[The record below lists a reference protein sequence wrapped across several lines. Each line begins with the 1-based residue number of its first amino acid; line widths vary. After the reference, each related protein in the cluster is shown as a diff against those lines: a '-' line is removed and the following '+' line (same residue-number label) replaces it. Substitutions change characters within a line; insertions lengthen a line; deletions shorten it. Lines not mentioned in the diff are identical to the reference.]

1 MPAPA
6 LDAPCQD
13 AAGVVGC
20 LRFGRIAAVL
30 TRRELIAAAPMS
42 LAARLASS
50 QTAPRV
56 DRVLA
61 TVNDG
66 ADVAL
71 LQDMI
76 RMRSY
81 SAGGEESALA
91 KKLVADMQAL
101 GLEARLQEVEP
112 GRFNAIGVLTGTGG
126 GKSLMLNGH
135 IDTNPV
141 GVGWTVDPF
150 GGLVRDGFVHGI
162 GVSNMKASCAA
173 FFGAA
178 RAVVRSGVK
187 LRGDLVLAFV
197 VGELQGGVG
206 TKTLVAAGMRTDHF
220 IVGEPTDLA
229 VLTLHAANVEF
240 AVHTFGVT
248 RHMSKAEE
256 AVSAIDTM
264 YLVIERLKRMTFTG
278 PSNPEHASVRRL
290 NIGSLRAGLG
300 REYHDWRTPQVPDVA
315 TIKVAVRYGPGQTA
329 EGVLA
334 DVQRELDGLAAA
346 DRRVKAEIA
355 PPAASNT
362 NRTDAFE
369 IAKTAPI
376 VQVVRDAHERVMR
389 RAPEVGAVAPYRYY
403 GTDAPFLAAVGS
415 QGVVCGVGGKY
426 NTMPDEKVELTD
438 FHGGTRIYA
447 TVAVAVCG

>member
-1 MPAPA
+1 M
-6 LDAPCQD
+6 
-13 AAGVVGC
+13 
-20 LRFGRIAAVL
+20 L
-30 TRRELIAAAPMS
+30 TRRELIAVAPLT
-42 LAARLASS
+42 LAARVTAS
-50 QTAPRV
+50 QTPSPT
-56 DRVLA
+56 DRVLTA
-61 TVNDG
+61 VNDG
-66 ADVAL
+66 ADLAL
-71 LQDMI
+71 LQGMI

-91 KKLVADMQAL
+91 RKLVVDLQAL
-101 GLEARLQEVEP
+101 GLEARLQEVES
-112 GRFNAIGVLTGTGG
+112 GRFNAIGVLEGTGG

-150 GGLVRDGFVHGI
+150 SGLVRDGFVHGI

-173 FFGAA
+173 FVGAA
-178 RAVVRSGVK
+178 RAVVRSGVR
-187 LRGDLVLAFV
+187 LRGDLVLALV

-206 TKTLVAAGMRTDHF
+206 TKKLVAEGMRADHF

-229 VLTLHAANVEF
+229 VMTLHAANVEF
-240 AVHTFGVT
+240 AVHTLGDT

-278 PSNPEHASVRRL
+278 PSHLEHASVRRL
-290 NIGSLRAGLG
+290 NIGSMRAGLG

-315 TIKVAVRYGPGQTA
+315 TIKVAVRYGPGQTDQ
-329 EGVLA
+329 GVLA
-334 DVQRELDGLAAA
+334 DVRRELDALS
-346 DRRVKAEIA
+346 RQYPQVKAEIA
-355 PPAASNT
+355 PPPSSNT

-369 IAKTAPI
+369 IDKGAPI
-376 VQVVRDAHERVMR
+376 VRIVRDAHERVMH

-426 NTMPDEKVELTD
+426 NTMPDEKVALTD

-447 TVAVAVCG
+447 AVAVAVCA

>member
-1 MPAPA
+1 M
-6 LDAPCQD
+6 
-13 AAGVVGC
+13 
-20 LRFGRIAAVL
+20 
-30 TRRELIAAAPMS
+30 TRRSL
-42 LAARLASS
+42 LAASPFALAGLRLGAQPSP
-50 QTAPRV
+50 QV

-61 TVNDG
+61 AVDDP
-66 ADVAL
+66 ADLRL
-71 LQDMI
+71 LQEMI

-91 KKLVADMQAL
+91 KKLVGDLGAL
-101 GLEARLQEVEP
+101 GLDARLQEVEP
-112 GRFNAIGVLTGTGG
+112 GRFNAIGVLQGSGG
-126 GKSLMLNGH
+126 GRSLMLNGH

-150 GGLVRDGFVHGI
+150 EGLVRDGFVHGI

-178 RAVVRSGVK
+178 RAVQRSGVR
-187 LRGDLVLAFV
+187 LRGDLVLTFV

-206 TKTLVAAGMRTDHF
+206 TKKVVADGLRTDHF

-229 VLTLHAANVEF
+229 LMTLHAANVEF
-240 AVHTFGVT
+240 AVHTFGIT

-264 YLVIERLKRMTFTG
+264 YLVVERLKRMTFSG
-278 PSNPEHASVRRL
+278 PTDPDYASVRRL
-290 NIGSLRAGLG
+290 NIGSMRAGLG

-315 TIKVAVRYGPGQTA
+315 TIKVAIRYGPGQTDR
-329 EGVLA
+329 GVLA
-334 DVQRELDGLAAA
+334 DVQRELDALA
-346 DRRVKAEIA
+346 REHPEVKAEIA

-369 IAKTAPI
+369 IAKDAPF
-376 VQVVRDAHERVMR
+376 VQLMARAHRRVLMRD
-389 RAPEVGAVAPYRYY
+389 PEIGAVAPYRYY
-403 GTDAPFLAAVGS
+403 GTDAPFLAATGA

-438 FHGGTRIYA
+438 FHGGTRLYA
-447 TVAVAVCG
+447 AVAAEVCA

>member
-1 MPAPA
+1 MM
-6 LDAPCQD
+6 
-13 AAGVVGC
+13 
-20 LRFGRIAAVL
+20 
-30 TRRELIAAAPMS
+30 TRRTL
-42 LAARLASS
+42 LAATPVVAALRARAQPLA
-50 QTAPRV
+50 PV

-61 TVNDG
+61 AVDDA
-66 ADVAL
+66 ADLRL
-71 LQDMI
+71 LQEMI

-91 KKLVADMQAL
+91 KKLVADLHGL

-112 GRFNAIGVLTGTGG
+112 GRFNAIGTLKGTGG
-126 GKSLMLNGH
+126 GRSLMLNGH

-178 RAVVRSGVK
+178 RAVRRSGVR
-187 LRGDLVLAFV
+187 LRGDLVLTFV

-206 TKTLVAAGMRTDHF
+206 TKRLVAEGLRTDHF

-229 VLTLHAANVEF
+229 LMTLHAANVEF
-240 AVHTFGVT
+240 AVHAYGVT

-264 YLVIERLKRMTFTG
+264 YLVIERLKRMTFSG
-278 PSNPEHASVRRL
+278 PANADYASVRRL
-290 NIGSLRAGLG
+290 NIGSMRAGLG

-315 TIKVAVRYGPGQTA
+315 TIKVAVRYGPGQTDR
-329 EGVLA
+329 GVLA
-334 DVQRELDGLAAA
+334 DVQRELDALARE
-346 DRRVKAEIA
+346 DPRVKAEIA

-369 IAKTAPI
+369 IATGAPF
-376 VQVVRDAHERVMR
+376 VQLVRQAHRRVLHR
-389 RAPEVGAVAPYRYY
+389 EPEVGAVAPYRYY
-403 GTDAPFLAAVGS
+403 GTDAPFLAATGA
-415 QGVVCGVGGKY
+415 QGVVCGVGGKF
-426 NTMPDEKVELTD
+426 NTMPDERVELAD
-438 FHGGTRIYA
+438 FHGGTRLYA
-447 TVAVAVCG
+447 AVAAEVCA

>member
-1 MPAPA
+1 M
-6 LDAPCQD
+6 
-13 AAGVVGC
+13 
-20 LRFGRIAAVL
+20 L
-30 TRRELIAAAPMS
+30 TRRELIAAAPLT
-42 LAARLASS
+42 LAARVAAAQPPPL
-50 QTAPRV
+50 V

-61 TVNDG
+61 MVDDR
-66 ADVAL
+66 ADLAL
-71 LQDMI
+71 LQEMI
-76 RMRSY
+76 RLRSY
-81 SAGGEESALA
+81 SAGGEESVLA
-91 KKLVADMQAL
+91 KKLVADMTAL
-101 GLEARLQEVEP
+101 GLAARLQEVEP
-112 GRFNAIGVLTGTGG
+112 GRFNALGVLKGSGG

-150 GGLVRDGFVHGI
+150 SGLVRDGFVHGI

-178 RAVVRSGVK
+178 RAVTRAEVK
-187 LRGDLVLAFV
+187 LRGDLVLTVV

-206 TKTLVAAGMRTDHF
+206 TKKLVAEGMRTDHF

-229 VLTLHAANVEF
+229 VMTLHAANVEF
-240 AVHTFGVT
+240 VVHTLGVT

-264 YLVIERLKRMTFTG
+264 YLVIERLKRMAFTG
-278 PSNPEHASVRRL
+278 PAHSEHASVRRL
-290 NIGSLRAGLG
+290 NIGSMRAGLG
-300 REYHDWRTPQVPDVA
+300 REHHDWRTPQVPDVA
-315 TIKVAVRYGPGQTA
+315 TVKVAVRYGPGQTA
-329 EGVLA
+329 TSVLA
-334 DVQRELDGLAAA
+334 DVRRELDALS
-346 DRRVKAEIA
+346 REHPQVHAEIA

-369 IAKTAPI
+369 IDQAAPI
-376 VQVVRDAHERVMR
+376 VRIVRDAHERVMR
-389 RAPEVGAVAPYRYY
+389 RAPQVGAVAPYRYY

-438 FHGGTRIYA
+438 FHGGTRVYA
-447 TVAVAVCG
+447 AVAAAVCA

>member
-1 MPAPA
+1 M
-6 LDAPCQD
+6 
-13 AAGVVGC
+13 
-20 LRFGRIAAVL
+20 L
-30 TRRELIAAAPMS
+30 TRRTLIAVAPLT
-42 LAARLASS
+42 LAARVVGAQISS
-50 QTAPRV
+50 PP

-61 TVNDG
+61 AVNDQ
-66 ADVAL
+66 ADLTL
-71 LQDMI
+71 LQHMI

-112 GRFNAIGVLTGTGG
+112 GRFNAIGILKGTGG
-126 GKSLMLNGH
+126 GRSLMLNGH

-141 GVGWTVDPF
+141 GVGWTVDPY

-178 RAVVRSGVK
+178 RSVVRSGVK
-187 LRGDLVLAFV
+187 LRGDLVLALV

-206 TKTLVAAGMRTDHF
+206 TKKLVAEGMRTDHF

-229 VLTLHAANVEF
+229 VMTLHAANVEF
-240 AVHTFGVT
+240 AVHTFGNT

-278 PSNPEHASVRRL
+278 PSHPEHASVRRL
-290 NIGSLRAGLG
+290 NIGSMRAGLG

-315 TIKVAVRYGPGQTA
+315 TIKVAVRYGPGQTDT
-329 EGVLA
+329 GVLA
-334 DVQRELDGLAAA
+334 DVRRELDGLS
-346 DRRVKAEIA
+346 REHPEVKAEVA

-369 IAKTAPI
+369 IDKTAPI
-376 VQVVRDAHERVMR
+376 VRIVRDAHQRVMHR
-389 RAPEVGAVAPYRYY
+389 TPEIGAVAPYRYY
-403 GTDAPFLAAVGS
+403 GTDAPFLAAVGA

-426 NTMPDEKVELTD
+426 NTMPDEKVELSD

-447 TVAVAVCG
+447 TVAMAVCS

>member
-1 MPAPA
+1 M
-6 LDAPCQD
+6 
-13 AAGVVGC
+13 
-20 LRFGRIAAVL
+20 L
-30 TRRELIAAAPMS
+30 TRRELIAVAPLS
-42 LAARLASS
+42 LAARVASV
-50 QTAPRV
+50 QNPAPA

-61 TVNDG
+61 SVNDA
-66 ADVAL
+66 ADLAL

-81 SAGGEESALA
+81 SAGGGESALA
-91 KKLVADMQAL
+91 KKLVGDMQSL
-101 GLEARLQEVEP
+101 GLQARLQEVEP

-150 GGLVRDGFVHGI
+150 SGLVRDGFVHGI

-173 FFGAA
+173 FYGAA
-178 RAVVRSGVK
+178 RAVVRSGVR

-206 TKTLVAAGMRTDHF
+206 TKKLVAEGMRTDHF

-229 VLTLHAANVEF
+229 VMTLHAANAEF

-264 YLVIERLKRMTFTG
+264 YLVIERLTRMTFSGPPNPSMPACAASTSARCARGSGASTTTG
-278 PSNPEHASVRRL
+278 ARRRCPTWPPSR
-290 NIGSLRAGLG
+290 
-300 REYHDWRTPQVPDVA
+300 WRC
-315 TIKVAVRYGPGQTA
+315 GTA
-329 EGVLA
+329 L
-334 DVQRELDGLAAA
+334 
-346 DRRVKAEIA
+346 DRRPRGSWPTCSESWTRCRASIRTVKAEIA

-369 IAKTAPI
+369 IDKTAPI
-376 VQVVRDAHERVMR
+376 VQIVRDAHQRVMH

-438 FHGGTRIYA
+438 FHGGARIYA
-447 TVAVAVCG
+447 SVAVAVCS

>member
-1 MPAPA
+1 M
-6 LDAPCQD
+6 
-13 AAGVVGC
+13 
-20 LRFGRIAAVL
+20 I
-30 TRRELIAAAPMS
+30 TRRTLLSAAPMG
-42 LAARLASS
+42 LLARLASARPS
-50 QTAPRV
+50 PAA

-61 TVNDG
+61 AVDDA
-66 ADVAL
+66 ADLRL
-71 LQDMI
+71 LQEMI

-91 KKLVADMQAL
+91 KKLVGDMRAL

-112 GRFNAIGVLTGTGG
+112 GRYNAIGTLKGTGG

-150 GGLVRDGFVHGI
+150 AGLVRDGFVHGI
-162 GVSNMKASCAA
+162 GVSNMKASDAA

-178 RAVVRSGVK
+178 RAVVRSGVR

-206 TKTLVAAGMRTDHF
+206 TKKLVADGVRTDHF

-229 VLTLHAANVEF
+229 LMTLHAANVEF
-240 AVHTFGVT
+240 AVHTFGIT

-264 YLVIERLKRMTFTG
+264 YLVIERLKRMTFSG
-278 PSNPEHASVRRL
+278 PSNPDYASVRRL
-290 NIGSLRAGLG
+290 NIGSMRAGLG
-300 REYHDWRTPQVPDVA
+300 REYFDWRTPQVPDVA
-315 TIKVAVRYGPGQTA
+315 TIKVAVRYGPGQTG

-334 DVQRELDGLAAA
+334 DVQRELDRLS
-346 DRRVKAEIA
+346 REHPEVKAEIA

-369 IAKTAPI
+369 VAKDAPF
-376 VQVVRDAHERVMR
+376 VQLVRRAHQRVMKR
-389 RAPEVGAVAPYRYY
+389 DPEVGAVAPYRYY
-403 GTDAPFLAAVGS
+403 GTDAPFLAAAGAE
-415 QGVVCGVGGKY
+415 GLVCGVGGKY

-438 FHGGTRIYA
+438 FHGGTRLYA
-447 TVAVAVCG
+447 LVAAEVCG

>member
-1 MPAPA
+1 MM
-6 LDAPCQD
+6 
-13 AAGVVGC
+13 
-20 LRFGRIAAVL
+20 
-30 TRRELIAAAPMS
+30 TRRTL
-42 LAARLASS
+42 LAATPVVAALRARAQPLA
-50 QTAPRV
+50 PV

-61 TVNDG
+61 AVDDA
-66 ADVAL
+66 ADLRL
-71 LQDMI
+71 LQEMI

-91 KKLVADMQAL
+91 KKLVADLHGL

-112 GRFNAIGVLTGTGG
+112 GRFNAIGTLKGTGG
-126 GKSLMLNGH
+126 GRSLMLNGH

-178 RAVVRSGVK
+178 RAVRRSGVR
-187 LRGDLVLAFV
+187 LRGDLVLTFV

-206 TKTLVAAGMRTDHF
+206 TKRLVAEGLRTDHF

-229 VLTLHAANVEF
+229 LMTLHAANVEF
-240 AVHTFGVT
+240 AVHAYGVT

-264 YLVIERLKRMTFTG
+264 YLVIERLKRMTFSG
-278 PSNPEHASVRRL
+278 PANPDYASVRRL
-290 NIGSLRAGLG
+290 NIGSMRAGLG

-315 TIKVAVRYGPGQTA
+315 TITVAVRYGPGQTDR
-329 EGVLA
+329 GVLA
-334 DVQRELDGLAAA
+334 DVQRELDALARE
-346 DRRVKAEIA
+346 DPRVKAEIA

-369 IAKTAPI
+369 IATGAPF
-376 VQVVRDAHERVMR
+376 VQLVRQAHRRVLHR
-389 RAPEVGAVAPYRYY
+389 EPEVGAVAPYRYY
-403 GTDAPFLAAVGS
+403 GTDAPFLAATGA
-415 QGVVCGVGGKY
+415 QGVVCGVGGKF
-426 NTMPDEKVELTD
+426 NTMPDERVELAD
-438 FHGGTRIYA
+438 FHGGTRLYA
-447 TVAVAVCG
+447 AVAAEVCA

>member
-1 MPAPA
+1 MM
-6 LDAPCQD
+6 
-13 AAGVVGC
+13 
-20 LRFGRIAAVL
+20 
-30 TRRELIAAAPMS
+30 TRREILMSLPAS
-42 LAARLASS
+42 LAAS
-50 QTAPRV
+50 QSAMPTSGADPTT
-56 DRVLA
+56 VLA
-61 TVNDG
+61 AVNDA
-66 ADVAL
+66 ADLQL
-71 LQDMI
+71 LQEMI

-91 KKLVADMQAL
+91 KKLVTDLQSL
-101 GLEARLQEVEP
+101 GLEARLQQVEP
-112 GRFNAIGVLTGTGG
+112 GRFNAVGVLKGSGG
-126 GKSLMLNGH
+126 GRSLMLNGH

-150 GGLVRDGFVHGI
+150 SGLVRDGFVHGI
-162 GVSNMKASCAA
+162 GVSNMKAACAA

-178 RAVVRSGVK
+178 RAVVRARVR

-206 TKTLVAAGMRTDHF
+206 TKKLVADGMRTDYF

-229 VLTLHAANVEF
+229 VMTLHAANVEF
-240 AVHTFGVT
+240 AVHAFGVT

-264 YLVIERLKRMTFTG
+264 YLVVERLKRMTFSG
-278 PSNPEHASVRRL
+278 PSNPEYAGVRRL
-290 NIGSLRAGLG
+290 NIGSMRAGLG
-300 REYHDWRTPQVPDVA
+300 REYHEWRTPQVPDMA
-315 TIKVAVRYGPGQTA
+315 TIKVAVRYGPGQTDK
-329 EGVLA
+329 GVLA
-334 DVQRELDGLAAA
+334 DVQRELDALS
-346 DRRVKAEIA
+346 REHPEVKAEIA

-369 IAKTAPI
+369 IATNAPI
-376 VQVVRDAHERVMR
+376 VQIVRDAHQRVMH
-389 RAPEVGAVAPYRYY
+389 RAPQVGAVAPYRYY

-447 TVAVAVCG
+447 ATAVAVCS

>member
-1 MPAPA
+1 M
-6 LDAPCQD
+6 
-13 AAGVVGC
+13 
-20 LRFGRIAAVL
+20 L
-30 TRRELIAAAPMS
+30 TRRALIAAAPLA
-42 LAARLASS
+42 LAARLAPA
-50 QTAPRV
+50 QTPGDA

-61 TVNDG
+61 GVDDA
-66 ADVAL
+66 ADLAL
-71 LQDMI
+71 LQAMI

-91 KKLVADMQAL
+91 RTLVADMQAL
-101 GLEARLQEVEP
+101 GLRARLQEVEP
-112 GRFNAIGVLTGTGG
+112 GRFNAIGVLPGTGG

-178 RAVVRSGVK
+178 RAVVRSGVR
-187 LRGDLVLAFV
+187 LRGDLVLTFV

-206 TKTLVAAGMRTDHF
+206 TKKLVAEGMRADHF

-229 VLTLHAANVEF
+229 VMTLHAANVEF

-264 YLVIERLKRMTFTG
+264 YPVIERLKRMTFSG

-290 NIGSLRAGLG
+290 NIGSMRAGLG

-315 TIKVAVRYGPGQTA
+315 TIKVAVRYGPGQTDT
-329 EGVLA
+329 GVLA
-334 DVQRELDGLAAA
+334 DVQRELDALAKA
-346 DRRVKAEIA
+346 DPRIRAEIA
-355 PPAASNT
+355 PPTASNT
-362 NRTDAFE
+362 NRTEAFE
-369 IAKTAPI
+369 IAKDAPI
-376 VQVVRDAHERVMR
+376 VQTVRAAHRRVMGR
-389 RAPEVGAVAPYRYY
+389 DPEVGAVAPYRYY

-415 QGVVCGVGGKY
+415 QGVVCGVGGKF

-447 TVAVAVCG
+447 AVAAAVCG